1 MILSHAITMALDA
14 LQEIPEIQAVQSDQY
29 CRQLV
34 LTLTAQGQ
42 PFQIPDGTTVKVR
55 FRRGDGSGEEYATLP
70 NGRICWSY
78 TENVLT
84 VALAPQVC
92 TQAGSVQLTVQL
104 TYQQALLHSF
114 PIRVLVLPDSEA
126 DFYVE
131 SSPVEILLNA
141 EEVSF

>member
-1 MILSHAITMALDA
+1 MILSHAITMALDE
-14 LQEIPEIQAVQSDQY
+14 LQECPQIQAVQSDQY

-34 LTLTAQGQ
+34 LTLMAQGQ
-42 PFQIPDGTTVKVR
+42 PFQIPKGTTVKVR
-55 FRRGDGSGEEYATLP
+55 FRRGDGSGEEYAALP
-70 NGRICWSY
+70 DGKACWDY

-104 TYQQALLHSF
+104 NYKQALLHSF

-131 SSPVEILLNA
+131 SAPVEILADA